1 MLFRSDGKMRPIA
14 YTGSQ
19 RSLDL
24 PEVPTMIESG
34 LPQVGYY
41 PDVWMGFFAPIG
53 TPAAIVDRL
62 NREINAVLKSAEMA
76 PALQRFGYDAK
87 IATPAEFAEFFAA
100 ELRKWP
106 PRLRAT
112 GIKPQ

>member
-1 MLFRSDGKMRPIA
+1 VIRDGKIRPIV

-19 RSLDL
+19 RSPDL
-24 PEVPTMIESG
+24 PDVPTMIESG
-34 LPQVGYY
+34 LPQVGFY

-53 TPAAIVDRL
+53 TPSAIVDKL
-62 NREINAVLKSAEMA
+62 NREINTTLKSPEMA
-76 PALQRFGYDAK
+76 PALKRFGYEAK
-87 IATPAEFAEFFAA
+87 ISTPAEFAAFFQA
-100 ELRKWP
+100 ELQKWP